1 MTYNFISNQVNNQQ
15 EITIEKEDLD
25 NIQEVFFSASSDI
38 IEEISPKV
46 AGTCSQRFQV
56 CL

>member
-25 NIQEVFFSASSDI
+25 NIQEVFFSASSEI